1 MKNFILI
8 ILVIFSN
15 SCQVSNVSSSQQGDN
30 NSKTTSLN
38 LLDRLR
44 SLPGLRISGV
54 GRNAQVYLRG
64 ITSINNYREVIFYVN
79 CNRVGNFSSSF
90 QVDLPENITSIKL
103 LKSASELSIYGAEG
117 RDGVILVKTSN

>member
-8 ILVIFSN
+8 IMVILST
-15 SCQVSNVSSSQQGDN
+15 SCQVSNVSSSQQDDS

-79 CNRVGNFSSSF
+79 GNRVGNFSSAF
-90 QVDLPENITSIKL
+90 QVVLPENITSIKL